1 MWQLQA
7 QIALDLARERVEEAR
22 KQALVNEARLQ
33 RPTRPAGIPGPSP
46 RAARALPRPRSC
58 APSRARSA
66 ACPTRRATPPR
77 ASTGGPR
84 KVRTEVLDA

>member
-33 RPTRPAGIPGPSP
+33 RADEARRHP
-46 RAARALPRPRSC
+46 RAVSPSRPRV
-58 APSRARSA
+58 AAAALLRAVSGAFASVSDA
-66 ACPTRRATPPR
+66 ACDAAARIDRRTA
-77 ASTGGPR
+77 
-84 KVRTEVLDA
+84 

>member
-33 RPTRPAGIPGPSP
+33 RADEARRHP
-46 RAARALPRPRSC
+46 RAITASRPRV
-58 APSRARSA
+58 AAAVVLRAVSGAFGSVSDA
-66 ACPTRRATPPR
+66 ACDAAARIDRRTA
-77 ASTGGPR
+77 
-84 KVRTEVLDA
+84 